1 MSSSVGPSY
10 CALCS
15 MPFEYCAWSPSV
27 IRCKASLKENNIS
40 LFAKYYPEEAL
51 AEGME
56 MLEVAEVKDSK
67 VAKEGKEEVPLKKDD
82 IAKRELKEAE
92 RLKKARVV
100 IQTIYRSRKKSVTH
114 ILGMEDWRLDIKAVC
129 KKFAN
134 KFACGCAPSKNASGH
149 DEIVIQGDFADELTD
164 LICEFYPQIPRSQIE
179 VQKCKKK

>member
-1 MSSSVGPSY
+1 M
-10 CALCS
+10 
-15 MPFEYCAWSPSV
+15 
-27 IRCKASLKENNIS
+27 S

-56 MLEVAEVKDSK
+56 TLEVAQVKEVKD
-67 VAKEGKEEVPLKKDD
+67 GKEEAPLKKDD
-82 IAKRELKEAE
+82 IAKREMKDAE

-149 DEIVIQGDFADELTD
+149 DEIIIQGDFADELTD